1 MNRLFTWII
10 GLLGTVSLLIGGI
23 ASGETTQAIENG
35 MKVTMDYTLTLPD
48 NTVADSTDGQEPLSY
63 VHGQREIIPGLE
75 KALTGMKPGEK
86 RQIIVPADQAYGPY
100 DEKNKV
106 TVAKDKVPENIKV
119 GSLLRARD
127 GGQPVRVVEV
137 NDKTVVLD
145 TNHPLAGKDLRFDV
159 KIISVEPAPKPG
171 KESNVPKTQ

>member
-1 MNRLFTWII
+1 MNRAFIWII
-10 GLLGTVSLLIGGI
+10 GFMGILTLGIEDV
-23 ASGETTQAIENG
+23 AWGEKTQAIENG
-35 MKVTMDYTLTLPD
+35 MKVTIDYTLTLPD
-48 NTVADSTDGQEPLSY
+48 STVADSTDGQEPLSY
-63 VHGQREIIPGLE
+63 VHGQHEIIPGLE
-75 KALTGMKPGEK
+75 KALTGMKAGEK
-86 RQIIVPADQAYGPY
+86 RQIVIPADQAYGPY

-159 KIISVEPAPKPG
+159 KIISVEPAPKVG
-171 KESNVPKTQ
+171 KESGGPKTQ